1 MSALIILTA
10 IIAGGFL
17 GMVVGFGLY
26 LNREK
31 IGGCEECGK
40 GCEITNYYF
49 YGSDYEIEISDIQD
63 DDESEND
70 NNMPD
75 IPDKHEGTE

>member
-1 MSALIILTA
+1 MNALIIFAA

-17 GMVVGFGLY
+17 GMVAGFGLY

-49 YGSDYEIEISDIQD
+49 YGGDYELEISDT
-63 DDESEND
+63 EGSGGEPEN
-70 NNMPD
+70 NNVSG
-75 IPDKHEGTE
+75 IPGKHEGSE

>member
-1 MSALIILTA
+1 MNALIILTA

-17 GMVVGFGLY
+17 GMVAGVGLFMS
-26 LNREK
+26 RDK

-49 YGSDYEIEISDIQD
+49 YGGDYELEISDTES
-63 DDESEND
+63 DDESEN
-70 NNMPD
+70 NNAPD

>member
-1 MSALIILTA
+1 MNALIILVA

-17 GMVVGFGLY
+17 GMVAGVGLC

-31 IGGCEECGK
+31 IGDCKECGK

-49 YGSDYEIEISDIQD
+49 YGSDCELEISDIED
-63 DDESEND
+63 DDESED
-70 NNMPD
+70 NNASD
-75 IPDKHEGTE
+75 IPDKHEGAE